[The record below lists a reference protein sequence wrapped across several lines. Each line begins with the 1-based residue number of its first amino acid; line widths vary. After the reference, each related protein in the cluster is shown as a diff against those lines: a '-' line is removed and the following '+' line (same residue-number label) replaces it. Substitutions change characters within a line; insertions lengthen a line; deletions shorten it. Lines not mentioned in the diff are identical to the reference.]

1 MLFNKNKLTDVYYD
15 LATSDYQNHVPKGY
29 FNNVEEYIVDKKI
42 GCPAIPTMNSQLYYV
57 NSPVD
62 ITFTINKLDY
72 RFEFDKGLVKN
83 SLNVDIMNELA
94 ALAITPTGVYN
105 FQLEIPYVFY
115 TNEPDTHIHLLP
127 PNIYTENV
135 TFVTGSFNIN
145 QWLRTV
151 VPAFVINN
159 PDKKAVIKFK
169 KDKPLYYLMFNK
181 NCNLNY
187 KKMNEQTYDYFR
199 NIRGLST
206 LRTHVHKYAPGII
219 SRKPKSFI

>member
-1 MLFNKNKLTDVYYD
+1 
-15 LATSDYQNHVPKGY
+15 
-29 FNNVEEYIVDKKI
+29 
-42 GCPAIPTMNSQLYYV
+42 MNSQLYYV

-83 SLNVDIMNELA
+83 SFNVDIMNELA

-115 TNEPDTHIHLLP
+115 TDEPDTHIHLLP
-127 PNIYTENV
+127 PDIYTENV

-181 NCNLNY
+181 IVILTT
-187 KKMNEQTYDYFR
+187 KK
-199 NIRGLST
+199 
-206 LRTHVHKYAPGII
+206 
-219 SRKPKSFI
+219 

>member
-1 MLFNKNKLTDVYYD
+1 MLFNKNQLTDVYYD
-15 LATSDYQNHVPKGY
+15 LATSDYQNHIPKGY

-62 ITFTINKLDY
+62 ITFTINKLNY

-159 PDKKAVIKFK
+159 PDKKAVIKFE

-199 NIRGLST
+199 NIRGLSN
-206 LRTHVHKYAPGII
+206 
-219 SRKPKSFI
+219 